1 MTKVRFRKWNG
12 KLKSSDILEN
22 IVTKSLEYRIAAV
35 RYYFR
40 LAAKKPHEDIEYV
53 HRLRT
58 WSRRSVVALQFYGA
72 SLPKKKTAKL
82 IKHLKKIRKAA
93 GNARD
98 YDVLINKYES
108 NIDNIDYQRLLKFL
122 QEKREISQTSIEKIY
137 NEFEKGKRLSEQV
150 DKIKQYLQSHTS
162 SSAPGEVSNIE
173 SYAKSYLRPLVSK
186 YFESHPSEIS
196 DLEGLHNFRINGKT
210 LRYAMELTAFAFPH
224 KFKNEIYPQIQN
236 LQANLGV
243 INDSA
248 MLKRRIQYWVMT
260 TAENEL
266 LSVFEQVYERE
277 ESHLQTELDNFK
289 ARWRL
294 ENLNSLQ
301 IKFDDILCDTY
312 RQAVA

>member
-12 KLKSSDILEN
+12 KLKSSDSLES

-35 RYYFR
+35 RYYLR

-53 HRLRT
+53 HQLRT

-72 SLPKKKTAKL
+72 SLPNKKTAKL

-98 YDVLINKYES
+98 YDVLIKKFEA
-108 NIDNIDYQRLLKFL
+108 NIDNISHQRFLNFL
-122 QEKREISQTSIEKIY
+122 QEKRELSQASIEKIFSD
-137 NEFEKGKRLSEQV
+137 FEKGKRLSEQV

-162 SSAPGEVSNIE
+162 LSVHEEVNNFE
-173 SYAKSYLRPLVSK
+173 RYAKSYLQPLVTK
-186 YFESHPSEIS
+186 YFESHPSDIS
-196 DLEGLHNFRINGKT
+196 DLEGFHKFRINGKT

-224 KFKNEIYPQIQN
+224 KFRNEIYPQIQV

-266 LSVFEQVYERE
+266 LSVFEQVYECE
-277 ESHLQTELDNFK
+277 ETHLQTELDNFK

-294 ENLNSLQ
+294 QNLDSLKM
-301 IKFDDILCDTY
+301 KFDDILCDTFS
-312 RQAVA
+312 QAVA

>member
-12 KLKSSDILEN
+12 KLKSSDSLES

-35 RYYFR
+35 RYYIQ

-53 HRLRT
+53 HQLRT
-58 WSRRSVVALQFYGA
+58 WSRRSVVALQFYA
-72 SLPKKKTAKL
+72 ESLPNKKTAKL

-98 YDVLINKYES
+98 YDVLIKKFEA
-108 NIDNIDYQRLLKFL
+108 NIDNISHQRFLKFL
-122 QEKREISQTSIEKIY
+122 QEKRELSQASIEKIFSD
-137 NEFEKGKRLSEQV
+137 FENGKRLSEQV

-162 SSAPGEVSNIE
+162 PSARGEVSNFE
-173 SYAKSYLRPLVSK
+173 RYAKSYLQPLVIN
-186 YFESHPSEIS
+186 YFDSHPSDIS
-196 DLEGLHNFRINGKT
+196 DLEGLHKFRINGKT

-224 KFKNEIYPQIQN
+224 NFRNEIYPQIQN

-266 LSVFEQVYERE
+266 LSVFEQVYEYE
-277 ESHLQTELDNFK
+277 ETHLQTELDKFK
-289 ARWRL
+289 ARWHL
-294 ENLNSLQ
+294 QDLNSLQ
-301 IKFDDILCDTY
+301 MKFDDILCDTY
-312 RQAVA
+312 SQAVA